1 MVLFFFSLPSSIFF
15 LFFRW
20 LANIAKT
27 LCNGKRQV
35 LGLVHERFDDLH
47 SKLRPTSVSGFSSDG
62 SIGKERKE
70 TTSNAHFSSLQR
82 KTRELQAVEMYPLLP
97 MLSILASRGRP
108 VSMAQ
113 RVEDR
118 DVFFSSLFSLL
129 FSLSRSFPTNL
140 SSVTAPQLFINPT
153 SVCSHHT
160 RQHLSP
166 LPADID
172 ALESDDWLAEFHKVW
187 PSEPVV

>member
-20 LANIAKT
+20 LANIART

-47 SKLRPTSVSGFSSDG
+47 SKLRPTSVSGFPSDG

-70 TTSNAHFSSLQR
+70 TTSNAHFSHV
-82 KTRELQAVEMYPLLP
+82 KLQAVEMYPLLP

-129 FSLSRSFPTNL
+129 FYLSLSLSFFSPLLT
-140 SSVTAPQLFINPT
+140 SSVTAPQLFINPP
-153 SVCSHHT
+153 SVSSHHT